1 MAEVELPDP
10 KELEE
15 MREQSFTRRT
25 ALVTALYAVCL
36 AIVSLGGNNATK
48 EMSLAQQQAS
58 DQWAFYQA
66 KAMREQLYHI
76 ERLRVEDDL
85 AERGAG
91 LAPAARE
98 HKEKLLETVGHE
110 EKRYAGEK
118 KEIEERARELEHER
132 DKNTAKDPY
141 FDFGEVLLQI
151 SIVLASMSILTH
163 SRTIF
168 HASVVSALTG
178 LVLGLNG
185 YLLLFRLPFL

>member
-1 MAEVELPDP
+1 MAEMELPNP

-15 MREQSFTRRT
+15 MREKAFTRRT
-25 ALVTALYAVCL
+25 ALVTALYAVVL
-36 AIVSLGGNNATK
+36 AVISLGGNKAAK

-66 KAMREQLYHI
+66 KAMREQLYHL
-76 ERLRVEDDL
+76 EKVRREDDL

-91 LAPAARE
+91 LAPSIRE
-98 HKEKLLETVGHE
+98 QKQKLLETVAGE
-110 EKRYAGEK
+110 ETRYEREK
-118 KEIEERARELEHER
+118 KEIEEKARDLEHER
-132 DKNTAKDPY
+132 DANRSRDPY

-168 HASVVSALTG
+168 HASALAALAG

-185 YLLLFRLPFL
+185 HLMLFRLPFL

>member
-36 AIVSLGGNNATK
+36 AVVSLGGNNATK

-66 KAMREQLYHI
+66 KAMRAQLYHI
-76 ERLRVEDDL
+76 EKLRVEDDL
-85 AERGAG
+85 AERGST
-91 LAPAARE
+91 LAAAARQ
-98 HKEKLLETVGHE
+98 HKEKLLETVGRE
-110 EKRYAGEK
+110 EQRYEGEK
-118 KEIEERARELEHER
+118 KEIEEKARELEHER
-132 DKNTAKDPY
+132 DKNETKDPY

-151 SIVLASMSILTH
+151 SIVLASMSILTR

-168 HASVVSALTG
+168 HASLVAAVTG
-178 LVLGLNG
+178 FALGLNG